1 MRLFIEGLEKREGYF
16 QTYFEAFEFLGED
29 QGKLFIIGNN
39 LDANFELAMTPYKDG
54 RAGKYII
61 YQTPKDFLYNTL
73 GYIAKFQSTDMENGI
88 KTFFNKEDLDKIEIL
103 GVDVTFLERS
113 KKIVKTYILKIS
125 LRDENDKVCMY
136 TDDGISKA
144 NAYEF
149 SADKVKKTQMDVF
162 DRSLYTSIN
171 CIKFMKMSEEMQK
184 IAGFI
189 E

>member
-16 QTYFEAFEFLGED
+16 QTYFEAFEFIGEE
-29 QGKLFIIGNN
+29 QGKLFVIGNN
-39 LDANFELAMTPYKDG
+39 LEGNFELAMTPYKEN
-54 RAGKYII
+54 RPGKYII
-61 YQTPKDFLYNTL
+61 YQTPTDYMYNTL

-113 KKIVKTYILKIS
+113 KNIVKTYIIKIS
-125 LRDENDKVCMY
+125 LKDEDDKVCMY

-144 NAYEF
+144 TAYEF
-149 SADKVKKTQMDVF
+149 LAGSVKKTQMDVF

-171 CIKFMKMSEEMQK
+171 YIKFMKMSEEMQK
-184 IAGFI
+184 IAGFT

>member
-1 MRLFIEGLEKREGYF
+1 MRLFIDELEKREGYF
-16 QTYFEAFEFLGED
+16 QTYFEAFDFLGED
-29 QGKLFIIGNN
+29 QGKLFIIGNDLN
-39 LDANFELAMTPYKDG
+39 GNFELAMTPYKDG

-61 YQTPKDFLYNTL
+61 YQTPKNFLYNTL

-88 KTFFNKEDLDKIEIL
+88 KTFFDKEDLDKIEIL

-113 KKIVKTYILKIS
+113 KKVIKTYIIKIS
-125 LRDENDKVCMY
+125 LQDENDKVCMY

-149 SADKVKKTQMDVF
+149 LADKVKSTQIDVF

-171 CIKFMKMSEEMQK
+171 YIKFMKMSEEMQK

>member
-1 MRLFIEGLEKREGYF
+1 MRLFIEGLEKRDGYF
-16 QTYFEAFEFLGED
+16 QTYFEAFEFVGED

-39 LDANFELAMTPYKDG
+39 LDGNFELAMTPYKDG

-61 YQTPKDFLYNTL
+61 YQTPSDYMYNTL
-73 GYIAKFQSTDMENGI
+73 GYITKFESTDKENGI
-88 KTFFNKEDLDKIEIL
+88 KTFFDAKDLDKIEIL

-113 KKIVKTYILKIS
+113 KKIEKKYLLKIS
-125 LRDENDKVCMY
+125 LKDENDKVCMY

-144 NAYEF
+144 TAYEF
-149 SADKVKKTQMDVF
+149 FADKIKKTQMEIF

-171 CIKFMKMSEEMQK
+171 FIKFMKMNERMQK
-184 IAGFI
+184 IAGFT